1 MKYFITTICVAALV
15 FFGSCKKDGA
25 SSTSIIGT
33 WELKQAQTGMIPT
46 VDYPGGNGNKLVF
59 SASGY
64 EKYAN
69 GNLVKSGNYTII
81 SDASVEASVGLV
93 IPSGQFT
100 NRIIFDN
107 DLTSPK
113 TFMEISNNRLTLLSG
128 YFPLDGGSNMVYERI
143 EDKH

>member
-1 MKYFITTICVAALV
+1 MGILSVSALIL
-15 FFGSCKKDGA
+15 FFVSCKKDGA
-25 SSTSIIGT
+25 SSTSIVGT

-46 VDYPGGNGNKLVF
+46 VDYPQGNGNKLVF
-59 SASGY
+59 STTGY
-64 EKYAN
+64 EKYTN
-69 GNLVKSGNYTII
+69 GNLVKNGNYTLV

-107 DLTSPK
+107 DLTSSK
-113 TFMEISNNRLTLLSG
+113 TFIEVSNNKLTLLSG
-128 YFPLDGGSNMVYERI
+128 YFPLDGGSNVVYERI